1 MGNYRGIG
9 ATASTS
15 TREAVLLLAYQ
26 RGVIGPQDLVARD
39 LNPKQLARLARRGL
53 LTRVARGLYASL
65 DAPVSEHHAL
75 AEAARLYPKAVVC
88 LLSALQFHGLTTQA
102 PYQVWLAI
110 DVKAWK
116 PTRGGAPVRWM
127 RSSGAAL
134 TSGIEVHELEGA
146 PVRIY
151 SPAKTVVDCFKFRSK
166 VGLDVALEALRDY
179 RARRGSVDDLWHYAR
194 ICRVRNV
201 MQPYLEA
208 IG

>member
-1 MGNYRGIG
+1 MPPRP
-9 ATASTS
+9 TD
-15 TREAVLLLAYQ
+15 EAVLRLAGE
-26 RGVIGPQDLVARD
+26 RGVIRPQDLVARD
-39 LNPKQLARLARRGL
+39 LNPNQLSHLARRGL

-65 DAPVSEHHAL
+65 DAPASEHHTL

-88 LLSALQFHGLTTQA
+88 LLSALEFHGLTTQA
-102 PYQVWLAI
+102 PFQVWLAI

-116 PTRGGAPVRWM
+116 PTRGGPPVRWV

-134 TSGIEVHELEGA
+134 TAGIEVHELEGG
-146 PVRIY
+146 PVRVY

-166 VGLDVALEALRDY
+166 VGLDVAIEALRDY
-179 RARRGSVDDLWHYAR
+179 RARKGSVDELWHYAR

>member
-1 MGNYRGIG
+1 MSPR
-9 ATASTS
+9 ST
-15 TREAVLLLAYQ
+15 EQAVLRLAGE

-39 LNPKQLARLARRGL
+39 LNPNQLSRLARRGL

-65 DAPVSEHHAL
+65 DASASEHHTL

-88 LLSALQFHGLTTQA
+88 LLSALEFHGLTTQA
-102 PYQVWLAI
+102 PFQVWLAI

-116 PTRGGAPVRWM
+116 PTRGGPPVRWV

-134 TSGIEVHELEGA
+134 TAGIEAHELEGV
-146 PVRIY
+146 PVRVY
-151 SPAKTVVDCFKFRSK
+151 SRAKTVVDCFKFRSK
-166 VGLDVALEALRDY
+166 VGLDVAIEALRDY
-179 RARRGSVDDLWHYAR
+179 RARKGSVDELWHYAR

-201 MQPYLEA
+201 MHPYLEA